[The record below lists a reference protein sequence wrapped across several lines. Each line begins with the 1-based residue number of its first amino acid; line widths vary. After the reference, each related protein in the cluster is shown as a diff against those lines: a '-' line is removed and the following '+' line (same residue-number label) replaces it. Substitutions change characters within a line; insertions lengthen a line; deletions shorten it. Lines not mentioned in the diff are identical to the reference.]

1 MIASLS
7 ASLSEFPH
15 LPPHA
20 ASKHHVRSEPV
31 CMWSCRLGSP
41 FWDPSP
47 ISFALLACGG
57 LSLRQVE
64 ESLLSFASLTPVLTD
79 MIVAFPSGLDL
90 MKPCGRTNTTKWNS

>member
-20 ASKHHVRSEPV
+20 ASKHQVRSEPV
-31 CMWSCRLGSP
+31 CMWSCRLGCP

-57 LSLRQVE
+57 LSLQQVVE
-64 ESLLSFASLTPVLTD
+64 ESLLSFASLTSVPTD
-79 MIVAFPSGLDL
+79 MIVGSLFYQDSI
-90 MKPCGRTNTTKWNS
+90 